1 MSSLETAARGG
12 AATLFVLLGVLLV
25 FGTARH
31 RPQARL
37 GGLLSLSVAA
47 YVVRSAPYLE
57 MLPLI
62 GAPWLAPLR
71 LASIAV
77 PALIWL
83 FAKACFDDAFQLSW
97 RHALPW
103 LASILVGAVC
113 MTNLWPPL
121 WWLNWILSLGFI
133 AAACWQAA
141 AGRSADLVEGRRR
154 FRLVLFTLT
163 AAYAV
168 VVMVTDLPG
177 VRPPLPSSSSGLINA
192 LGLLA
197 MAALVSGVHLTVR
210 SDNFGRQ
217 PTRPVLPVDFAAVTS
232 RPALAAVTAATD
244 QAAPAPPNPEEE
256 AEALRLL
263 DRLSRLMTEEKIY
276 RAEGLTVAS
285 LAERLDV
292 PQYRLRQLINQRLG
306 HRNFSSFV
314 NGYRLEEAKVALAD
328 PTQVE
333 VPVLTIALDAGF
345 QSIGP
350 FNRAFKA
357 HAGMTPSEF
366 RRLRLGAASLPLAD
380 S

>member
-1 MSSLETAARGG
+1 MSSLEAAARGG

-25 FGTARH
+25 FGAARH

-47 YVVRSAPYLE
+47 YVVSSAPYFE

-62 GAPWLAPLR
+62 GAPWLAPPR
-71 LASIAV
+71 LASIGV

-83 FAKACFDDAFQLSW
+83 FAKACFDDAFRLSW
-97 RHALPW
+97 RHSLPW

-121 WWLNWILSLGFI
+121 WWLNWILALGFI

-154 FRLVLFTLT
+154 FRLVLFALT

-177 VRPPLPSSSSGLINA
+177 VRAPLPSASAGLINA

-210 SDNFGRQ
+210 GDNFGR
-217 PTRPVLPVDFAAVTS
+217 PPMVPGSPHERATAPP
-232 RPALAAVTAATD
+232 RPAMAAEQV
-244 QAAPAPPNPEEE
+244 APSPPSPEED

-263 DRLSRLMTEEKIY
+263 ERLRRLMAEEKIY
-276 RAEGLTVAS
+276 REEGLTVAS

-306 HRNFSSFV
+306 HRNFSTFV
-314 NGYRLEEAKVALAD
+314 NGYRLEEAKAALAD
-328 PTQVE
+328 PAQAE
-333 VPVLTIALDAGF
+333 VPVLTIALDTGF

-357 HAGMTPSEF
+357 HSGMTPTEF
-366 RRLRLGAASLPLAD
+366 RRACLVGAPLPLAD

>member
-1 MSSLETAARGG
+1 MSSLEAAARGG
-12 AATLFVLLGVLLV
+12 AATLFVLLGLLLV

-47 YVVRSAPYLE
+47 YVVSSAPYLE

-71 LASIAV
+71 LASIGV

-83 FAKACFDDAFQLSW
+83 FARACFDDAFRLSW
-97 RHALPW
+97 HHALPW

-121 WWLNWILSLGFI
+121 WWLNWILALAFI

-154 FRLVLFTLT
+154 FRLVLFALT
-163 AAYAV
+163 AVYAL

-177 VRPPLPSSSSGLINA
+177 FRPPLPSSSAGLINA

-210 SDNFGRQ
+210 GDNFGRQ
-217 PTRPVLPVDFAAVTS
+217 PVA
-232 RPALAAVTAATD
+232 PASPIDLAAAPSAA
-244 QAAPAPPNPEEE
+244 QAVPPPPSPEEE
-256 AEALRLL
+256 ADALRLL
-263 DRLSRLMTEEKIY
+263 DRLRRLMAEEKIH
-276 RAEGLTVAS
+276 REEGLTVAS
-285 LAERLDV
+285 LAARLDV

-314 NGYRLEEAKVALAD
+314 NGYRLEEAKAALAD
-328 PTQVE
+328 PAQAD
-333 VPVLTIALDAGF
+333 VPVLTIALDTGF

-357 HAGMTPSEF
+357 HAGLTPTEF
-366 RRLRLGAASLPLAD
+366 RRARLVEAPLPLAD

>member
-1 MSSLETAARGG
+1 MSSLEAAARGG
-12 AATLFVLLGVLLV
+12 AATLFVLLGLLLV
-25 FGTARH
+25 FGAARR

-47 YVVRSAPYLE
+47 YAVSSAPFFE

-62 GAPWLAPLR
+62 GAPWLAPFR
-71 LASIAV
+71 LASIGV

-83 FAKACFDDAFQLSW
+83 FAKACFDDAFRLSW
-97 RHALPW
+97 HHALPW

-133 AAACWQAA
+133 AAACWQAV
-141 AGRSADLVEGRRR
+141 AGRGGDLVEGRRR
-154 FRLVLFTLT
+154 FRLVLFALT

-177 VRPPLPSSSSGLINA
+177 VRPPLPSTSSGLINA

-217 PTRPVLPVDFAAVTS
+217 PAVPGSPLEPAAVLPL
-232 RPALAAVTAATD
+232 PAMAAATD
-244 QAAPAPPNPEEE
+244 QAVPSPPSPEDE

-263 DRLSRLMTEEKIY
+263 ARLRRLMAEEKVY
-276 RAEGLTVAS
+276 REEGLTVAA

-306 HRNFSSFV
+306 HRNFSTFV
-314 NGYRLEEAKVALAD
+314 NGYRLEEAKAALAD
-328 PTQVE
+328 SAQAE
-333 VPVLTIALDAGF
+333 VPILTIALDTGF

-357 HAGMTPSEF
+357 HSGMTPTEF
-366 RRLRLGAASLPLAD
+366 RRARLGGAPLPLTD

>member
-1 MSSLETAARGG
+1 MSSLEAAARGG

-37 GGLLSLSVAA
+37 GGLLSLGVAA
-47 YVVRSAPYLE
+47 YVVSSAPYFE

-62 GAPWLAPLR
+62 GAPWLAPFR
-71 LASIAV
+71 LASIGV

-83 FAKACFDDAFQLSW
+83 FAKACFDDAFRLSW
-97 RHALPW
+97 RHSLPW
-103 LASILVGAVC
+103 LASILLGAVC

-121 WWLNWILSLGFI
+121 WWLNWILALGFI

-154 FRLVLFTLT
+154 FRLVLFALT
-163 AAYAV
+163 ATYAV

-177 VRPPLPSSSSGLINA
+177 VQPPLPSSSAGLINA

-217 PTRPVLPVDFAAVTS
+217 PTAPVSPIDPAIEPLLPVTTAAT
-232 RPALAAVTAATD
+232 AVTA
-244 QAAPAPPNPEEE
+244 QAAPPPPSPEEE

-263 DRLSRLMTEEKIY
+263 DRLRRLMAEERIY
-276 RAEGLTVAS
+276 REEGLTVAS

-306 HRNFSSFV
+306 HRNFSTFV
-314 NGYRLEEAKVALAD
+314 NGYRLDEAKAALAD
-328 PTQVE
+328 PAQAE
-333 VPVLTIALDAGF
+333 VPVLTIALDTGF

-357 HAGMTPSEF
+357 HSGMTPTEF
-366 RRLRLGAASLPLAD
+366 RRARLGGAPLPLAD

>member
-1 MSSLETAARGG
+1 MSSLEAAARGG
-12 AATLFVLLGVLLV
+12 AATLFVLLGLLLV
-25 FGTARH
+25 FGAARH

-37 GGLLSLSVAA
+37 GGLLALSVAA
-47 YVVRSAPYLE
+47 YVVTSAPFLE

-71 LASIAV
+71 LASIGV

-83 FAKACFDDAFQLSW
+83 FAKACFDDAFRLSW
-97 RHALPW
+97 HHALPW
-103 LASILVGAVC
+103 LAAILVGAVC
-113 MTNLWPPL
+113 MTNLWPSL
-121 WWLNWILSLGFI
+121 WWLNWILSLGFV

-141 AGRSADLVEGRRR
+141 AGRSTDLVEGRRR
-154 FRLVLFTLT
+154 FRLVLFALT
-163 AAYAV
+163 ATYAV

-177 VRPPLPSSSSGLINA
+177 MRPPLPSSSAGLINA

-210 SDNFGRQ
+210 SDNLGR
-217 PTRPVLPVDFAAVTS
+217 PPAVPVSPLELATLPPSSATAAVT
-232 RPALAAVTAATD
+232 D
-244 QAAPAPPNPEEE
+244 QPPPSAPSPEEE

-263 DRLSRLMTEEKIY
+263 ARLRRLMVEEKIY
-276 RAEGLTVAS
+276 REEGLTVAS

-306 HRNFSSFV
+306 HRNFSTFV
-314 NGYRLEEAKVALAD
+314 NGYRLKEARAALAD
-328 PTQVE
+328 PVQAD

-357 HAGMTPSEF
+357 HAGMTPTEF
-366 RRLRLGAASLPLAD
+366 RRAHLAGSPLPLAD